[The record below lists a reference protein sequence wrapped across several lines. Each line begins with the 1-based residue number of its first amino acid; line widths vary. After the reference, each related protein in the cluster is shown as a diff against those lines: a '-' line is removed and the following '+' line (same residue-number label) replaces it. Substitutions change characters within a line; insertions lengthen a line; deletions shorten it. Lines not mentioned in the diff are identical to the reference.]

1 MIKSTMPGRLF
12 GVGLGPGDPE
22 LITIK
27 ALRTIR
33 QAQVVAYPMAKRGQS
48 NARCI
53 VSSELT
59 IEQIELPMV
68 YPITTESTD
77 QSGEYEAIIA
87 EFYDEMAEQIAAH
100 LSIGRDVAVLCEGD
114 PFLYGSFMY
123 LHDRLAHRFLTEV
136 IPGIPS
142 VMAAAA
148 RLATPL
154 VRRDSQLTLLPATLS
169 EDMLAA
175 KFI

>member
-1 MIKSTMPGRLF
+1 MIKSAMPGRLF

-33 QAQVVAYPMAKRGQS
+33 QARVIAYPMAKHGQS

-59 IEQIELPMV
+59 PEHIELPMI

-77 QSGEYEAIIA
+77 HIGEYEAVIA
-87 EFYDEMAEQIAAH
+87 QFYDEMAEQIAAH
-100 LSIGRDVAVLCEGD
+100 LCVGHDVAVLCEGD

-123 LHDRLAHRFLTEV
+123 LHDRLA
-136 IPGIPS
+136 P
-142 VMAAAA
+142 
-148 RLATPL
+148 
-154 VRRDSQLTLLPATLS
+154 
-169 EDMLAA
+169 
-175 KFI
+175 